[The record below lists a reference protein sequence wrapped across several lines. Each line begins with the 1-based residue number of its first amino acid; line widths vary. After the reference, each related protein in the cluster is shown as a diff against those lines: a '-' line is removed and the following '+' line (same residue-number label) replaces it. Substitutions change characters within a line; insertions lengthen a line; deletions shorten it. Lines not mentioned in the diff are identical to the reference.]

1 MLPAELRG
9 SALGRWLVGVVMP
22 GELAEEP
29 EPLIEVL
36 PMNTE
41 LRMAVR
47 TPKSGSHTVTTGRPG
62 TGKSQV
68 VAKLVLNAARR
79 GMKAWCV
86 SPRWIR
92 LVSVRRSHLH

>member
-1 MLPAELRG
+1 
-9 SALGRWLVGVVMP
+9 
-22 GELAEEP
+22 
-29 EPLIEVL
+29 
-36 PMNTE
+36 MNTE

-47 TPKSGSHTVTTGRPG
+47 TPKSGSHTVSTGRPG

-79 GMKAWCV
+79 GMTAWCV

-92 LVSVRRSHLH
+92 LGATSGKKVVRETLVWEAAVSAFAPLGTTT